1 MTREKIA
8 ELLAFARIFNQ
19 ENAITG
25 CLLFFDQEFV
35 QIIEGPQKIV
45 QDLYERIKKTPAT
58 LTLYF

>member
-1 MTREKIA
+1 MTPENISA
-8 ELLAFARIFNQ
+8 LLLKSKTYNQ
-19 ENAITG
+19 ANAITG